1 MSVNSNPASV
11 AGPNQGEFHPRVPGS
26 EPLTTKGHAPGTLV
40 GNDAKP
46 EFHAETHPVGTAPSK
61 DAYQPDP
68 SSEVIPG
75 QAPKASDT
83 LGGATSADV
92 HAGLGH
98 PGAGMTSQELH
109 GGKRKSDGSGLEGVG
124 ASSTDPIRQ
133 QRADVSVQPDSRG
146 KTGNPS
152 DITPEQDKVPTS
164 AETVAAMHK

>member
-26 EPLTTKGHAPGTLV
+26 EPLTTKGHAPGTL
-40 GNDAKP
+40 
-46 EFHAETHPVGTAPSK
+46 

-152 DITPEQDKVPTS
+152 DITPAQDKVPTS